1 MDVVKLYPT
10 LMADEVAKLA
20 AKAFNDSNLEIE
32 VDDLALG
39 LYLALTVSREELN
52 KAGLARVTHTW
63 KKGDTGTFPPG
74 ITTAKVFA
82 KVKDDEESGADD
94 EGVDTEE
101 EKVDKSLLYPSK
113 ASPTYLQRQKI
124 ISLAIEVGIKA

>member
-1 MDVVKLYPT
+1 MDVVKLYPS
-10 LMADEVAKLA
+10 LKAEKVAKLA
-20 AKAFNDSNLEIE
+20 AKAFNDSNHEIE

-63 KKGDTGTFPPG
+63 KKADTGIFPPG
-74 ITTAKVFA
+74 ITTAEVFA
-82 KVKDDEESGADD
+82 KVKDDEESEADD

-101 EKVDKSLLYPSK
+101 EKVDKSLFNPPK
-113 ASPTYLQRQKI
+113 ASVTYLQRRK
-124 ISLAIEVGIKA
+124 